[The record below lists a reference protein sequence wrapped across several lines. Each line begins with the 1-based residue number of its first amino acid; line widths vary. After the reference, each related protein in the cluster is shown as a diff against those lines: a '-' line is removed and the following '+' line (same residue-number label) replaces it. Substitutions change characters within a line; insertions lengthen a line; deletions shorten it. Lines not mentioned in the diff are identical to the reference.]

1 MVLAFWGLLGA
12 CEKKEIPTFTTDDT
26 GIYFQRVSS
35 SYYGTTTEFYSDSLS
50 YSFLAVEASARVRCF
65 QPRFGQ
71 WVRLWITTDLL
82 R

>member
-1 MVLAFWGLLGA
+1 MKWRNILLVLAFGGLLGA

-50 YSFLAVEASARVRCF
+50 YSFF